1 MENSFAFGLNAEHS
15 RAANYDGCITID
27 AGKDENGLVK
37 NTLVH
42 IQKTVAKPLENSEAL
57 MSVTK
62 LYVVGDFILNLD
74 ITEDQ
79 HGKGQEEASD
89 PWTFLSIVKSLDS
102 MAGVSLTLQKLSLIT
117 PEEYEWARAVECINK
132 AVRKMGNLLELT

>member
-15 RAANYDGCITID
+15 RAANYDDCITID

-57 MSVTK
+57 MSITK
-62 LYVVGDFILNLD
+62 LYVVGDFILDLD
-74 ITEDQ
+74 ITEDR

-102 MAGVSLTLQKLSLIT
+102 MAGASLTLQKLSPVT
-117 PEEYEWARAVECINK
+117 PEEYEWARAVEYIDK
-132 AVRKMGNLLELT
+132 TIRRMGNLELT